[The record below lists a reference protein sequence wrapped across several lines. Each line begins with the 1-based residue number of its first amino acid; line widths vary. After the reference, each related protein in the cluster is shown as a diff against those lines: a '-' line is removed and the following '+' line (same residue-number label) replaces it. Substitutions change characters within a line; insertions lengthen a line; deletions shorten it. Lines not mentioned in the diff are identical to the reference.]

1 MSIFRRSTREHEDP
15 MANGDQYVPHLS
27 LVWGGTFF
35 GTETWQMGVRMS
47 NPGIG
52 TDQTGDEWCADK
64 LSDVVTD
71 ISSWWDGG
79 QSGQSSYAHLEWVK
93 FNAIGADGKYVNKH
107 ETHQARVSPA
117 VIPSA
122 YPNVNTRNLPP
133 QCALVLSLRTGF
145 RGPREAWG
153 HIYMPCV
160 GVQTVTDQ
168 PYIRTVDT
176 DAIASDFRDFI
187 VALNDWPGVDPP
199 NAPQVIIASKYSSY
213 VDRRS
218 GVAKTFQASNTPV
231 TDVWVGNLIDT
242 HRSRRKQLKE
252 TYSKVAL

>member
-1 MSIFRRSTREHEDP
+1 MSILWRSTREPGFTVAD
-15 MANGDQYVPHLS
+15 GDQYVPHLY
-27 LVWGGTFF
+27 LTWGGTFF
-35 GTETWQMGVRMS
+35 GTEQWQMGLRMS
-47 NPGIG
+47 NPGLG

-64 LSDVVTD
+64 ISDAATD
-71 ISSWWDGG
+71 IGAWWDGG
-79 QSGQSSYAHLEWVK
+79 GSGQSSYAHLEWVK
-93 FNAIGADGKYVNKH
+93 FNAIGSDGKYVNKH
-107 ETHQARVSPA
+107 ETHQVRVTPT

-133 QCALVLSLRTGF
+133 QCALVLSLRTGN

-160 GVQTVTDQ
+160 GIQTVTDQ
-168 PYIRTVDT
+168 PYLRTEDT
-176 DAIASDFRDFI
+176 EAIATDFAAFI
-187 VALNDWPGVDPP
+187 TALNDWPGVDPP

-213 VDRRS
+213 LDKRS
-218 GVAKTFQASNTPV
+218 NTQRTFQASTTPV

-252 TYSKVAL
+252 TYSKVTL